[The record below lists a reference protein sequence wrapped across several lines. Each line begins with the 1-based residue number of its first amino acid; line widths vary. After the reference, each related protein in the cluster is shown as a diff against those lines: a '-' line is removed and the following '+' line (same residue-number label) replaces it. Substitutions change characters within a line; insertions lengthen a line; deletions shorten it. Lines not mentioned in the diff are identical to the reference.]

1 MICIFNKNET
11 VFTYNGLAV
20 LEPSE
25 CIFKPSINGV
35 WSLEMTVPYDSDGKY
50 LEIENEKILK
60 ITGIDCIAE
69 QTASYQLFRI
79 YDHKKQDDSV
89 YVLAYPIGLD
99 ARFDTFN
106 EEVRIFNK
114 TAAEALS
121 QINGLSNKY
130 TVTGSGYNNDQKSTA
145 FRDTNII
152 QILNGG
158 ESDVDGATYKS
169 FIETWDGEICYDN
182 YNIRVNHRLGSNLN
196 PLDVTYGKNIMGMS
210 YDVDNSNVITRLYP
224 KAKSGEYLNAVQAY
238 KISNNRYVDAPNASD
253 YNYLPHE
260 YSVEAPYNLV
270 QTTNDG
276 SAEYAAT
283 MALYNEI
290 KEQTMG
296 WLYTVLQEDDD
307 YDGLLNEI
315 ELDWITKMYG
325 LTMAKDQ
332 VSGIVEHMC
341 NNLCSGN
348 IVASSVK
355 SLIYSAMKAGFDE
368 VLTSDGSRYIG
379 SSSKKFWSDM
389 PSDRRFYSYTWD
401 STGEY
406 RDRNGTDYIWI
417 YASSKWIQLNSNG
430 YATGAED
437 KTKWKWYK
445 KKSSDS
451 YKRYGNKSK
460 NRYLHNQWWK
470 INDVWYWFDDNG
482 KGKKGN
488 SLLTMYLPYFDGAS
502 YGTLGTLY
510 EELTPIITGS
520 SKGEPRLF
528 NLLYTQMTNYCTN
541 LFATEGLSYPVPKIE
556 INIVDL
562 SQTTEYAAY
571 QNLEKIKLGNTVNV
585 TNPKIGVNPKEL
597 RVTGLTYDVLRKCNT
612 EIQIGVTEST
622 VINLLD
628 SIGKNGSGDRIIS
641 GSSTTEVSSTG
652 VQDVIL
658 DGETCVYGG
667 VAYIDLNLEDI
678 GLQWFEETENALYG
692 ARDETYLID
701 DVNYKLNTGVT
712 INGYYYRNDA
722 IVEGYSIQTSLT
734 GDADASAMYFPLAY
748 GTRSSKILRTPDRTN
763 NGFIFVL
770 SKSLNVNINT
780 TVVNESNPN
789 NNDYYFYSLAD
800 GDYNTH
806 YYPTQYRYNASTG
819 EYQATGG
826 VGQQVIKG
834 YVTIDGVTWYGALI
848 SHLNQGYYSTYN
860 RSLAEYL
867 PVADF
872 PAPATNIAFENMAEL
887 ITYMIPLKKDTDGHG
902 VYNGISREGNLA
914 FFAGADDEHGLN
926 APIKIFTDGTYQ
938 GLDKVEDVQL
948 DGQSLVD
955 DNKIA
960 HVDDAVKVKDVK
972 YGNTSLV
979 TDKIA
984 QLDSLQEKLT
994 VGDNIQISN
1003 ENVISAT
1010 DTTYN
1015 DFDGSAHGLV
1025 PKPTG
1030 ASSGRYLKE
1039 DGTWEVPSGG
1049 GGGSSDLDAVELT
1062 KAQYD
1067 ALTPEQ
1073 KADTDKIYFVEDY
1086 NPPSGGNVYTA
1097 GYGIDID
1104 ANNKISLDRYK
1115 QGDTVSVTDY
1125 YVPCIVSN
1133 DSRKIEFK
1141 LQLAKKIEDFVQS
1154 STCNSATVRIY
1165 DSSTDSIVDI
1175 PIYNSGW
1182 QSGVTADISRDF
1194 ARGIIYVTLEVASP
1208 YPSWVSYVSDGAMV
1222 LASAGANITL

>member
-196 PLDVTYGKNIMGMS
+196 PLDVRYGKNIMGMS

-445 KKSSDS
+445 KKNSDS

-520 SKGEPRLF
+520 SKGEPKLF

-692 ARDETYLID
+692 INEGMSFINDPRF
-701 DVNYKLNTGVT
+701 LNITSVTMREEWNSIHEYYPSYVT
-712 INGYYYRNDA
+712 INMTASQAEIVHTAFMPKEGNTSQSDYYLDVATIHTVHNA
-722 IVEGYSIQTSLT
+722 GQLLFISK
-734 GDADASAMYFPLAY
+734 DASALNFPVIYTSSDNGWTYSGRVEYSSSNDTAITNQVSYWDEQQQRYFY
-748 GTRSSKILRTPDRTN
+748 QN
-763 NGFIFVL
+763 VL
-770 SKSLNVNINT
+770 SQS
-780 TVVNESNPN
+780 
-789 NNDYYFYSLAD
+789 
-800 GDYNTH
+800 G
-806 YYPTQYRYNASTG
+806 
-819 EYQATGG
+819 QA
-826 VGQQVIKG
+826 V
-834 YVTIDGVTWYGALI
+834 IDGETWYGLAVYRGMTVYDYCGNAL
-848 SHLNQGYYSTYN
+848 STKV
-860 RSLAEYL
+860 YL
-867 PVADF
+867 PKEDLPCFRPSEYPRGNYPTFSSFLADF
-872 PAPATNIAFENMAEL
+872 
-887 ITYMIPLKKDTDGHG
+887 IPRSIDDYG
-902 VYNGISREGNLA
+902 SEGKYSGLARKNNLA
-914 FFAGADDEHGLN
+914 FFAGGTDEFGTG
-926 APIKIFTDGTYQ
+926 APIKIFADGTYE

-948 DGQSLVD
+948 EGVSLVD
-955 DNKIA
+955 ENKIA

-979 TDKIA
+979 SNKIA
-984 QLDSLQEKLT
+984 QLDSLQKKLT
-994 VGDNIQISN
+994 AGDNVHINNQ
-1003 ENVISAT
+1003 NVISAT
-1010 DTTYN
+1010 DTKYN
-1015 DFDGSAHGLV
+1015 DFNGSAHGLV

-1073 KADTDKIYFVEDY
+1073 KADTDKIYFVKDY
-1086 NPPSGGNVYTA
+1086 NPPSPTPSGGGSVDDWMYEAWTFDMA
-1097 GYGIDID
+1097 RLL
-1104 ANNKISLDRYK
+1104 ISLAPNSVGSVSLNITKPSRTVGK
-1115 QGDTVSVTDY
+1115 QVHITGVGLVSRDTS
-1125 YVPCIVSN
+1125 SN
-1133 DSRKIEFK
+1133 D
-1141 LQLAKKIEDFVQS
+1141 
-1154 STCNSATVRIY
+1154 
-1165 DSSTDSIVDI
+1165 
-1175 PIYNSGW
+1175 
-1182 QSGVTADISRDF
+1182 
-1194 ARGIIYVTLEVASP
+1194 
-1208 YPSWVSYVSDGAMV
+1208 VS
-1222 LASAGANITL
+1222 LLANIHTISQDETHLNMVFNVLNHLSSAVQVISIELQAEYMV